1 MKRKTKRI
9 LAGVAAVLI
18 ILACTLPLVGGVA

>member
-9 LAGVAAVLI
+9 LAGVAALLV
-18 ILACTLPLVGGVA
+18 ILACVLPLVGGVV